1 MIYKLLFLC
10 TLLQDDILILIIEP
24 LSMFY
29 IINDRYM
36 KLLIFIS
43 LFGGLL
49 LASCGSS
56 SSQKNASTQEVNPAD
71 TIYLGDLREKF
82 EGDSIFFKVVAPDL
96 MLMDYQYFW
105 AATESEA
112 VEKGLTKEYYK
123 RVKKE
128 ISETNEAI
136 KKGVMKGADVKRIP
150 DFQEGQKK

>member
-1 MIYKLLFLC
+1 
-10 TLLQDDILILIIEP
+10 
-24 LSMFY
+24 
-29 IINDRYM
+29 M

-82 EGDSIFFKVVAPDL
+82 EGDSVFFAKVAPDL
-96 MLMDYQYFW
+96 ILTDYQYFW
-105 AATESEA
+105 AATESDA
-112 VEKGLTKEYYK
+112 IANGLTKEYYK

>member
-1 MIYKLLFLC
+1 
-10 TLLQDDILILIIEP
+10 
-24 LSMFY
+24 
-29 IINDRYM
+29 M

-112 VEKGLTKEYYK
+112 VEKGPTKEYYK

>member
-1 MIYKLLFLC
+1 MV
-10 TLLQDDILILIIEP
+10 
-24 LSMFY
+24 
-29 IINDRYM
+29 
-36 KLLIFIS
+36 
-43 LFGGLL
+43 
-49 LASCGSS
+49 AVVH
-56 SSQKNASTQEVNPAD
+56 KNASTQEVNPAD

-105 AATESEA
+105 AAIESEA

>member
-1 MIYKLLFLC
+1 
-10 TLLQDDILILIIEP
+10 
-24 LSMFY
+24 
-29 IINDRYM
+29 M

-105 AATESEA
+105 AATESEV